1 MYVSTSDATCYLYQ
15 FDLQNANPWSSRV
28 LLDSIDTPLYPAST
42 LRRGPDN
49 RIYSAIGWYNGITFH
64 YPYPDSAWNIYNTHL
79 SVINHPDSAGLA
91 CDYQPFSVYL
101 PGCRTYLGLPN
112 NPDYTLGP
120 LAGSPC
126 DTLAIGVEELQEEI
140 VRIIPNPATTEIK
153 LESSSGNIRDGTL
166 YRINDI
172 TGRTKLTGYLL
183 GETSTINVQSL
194 VPGVYLLE
202 MYSEKGNSM
211 ARFVKME

>member
-1 MYVSTSDATCYLYQ
+1 
-15 FDLQNANPWSSRV
+15 
-28 LLDSIDTPLYPAST
+28 
-42 LRRGPDN
+42 
-49 RIYSAIGWYNGITFH
+49 
-64 YPYPDSAWNIYNTHL
+64 
-79 SVINHPDSAGLA
+79 
-91 CDYQPFSVYL
+91 VYL

>member
-1 MYVSTSDATCYLYQ
+1 M
-15 FDLQNANPWSSRV
+15 
-28 LLDSIDTPLYPAST
+28 
-42 LRRGPDN
+42 
-49 RIYSAIGWYNGITFH
+49 
-64 YPYPDSAWNIYNTHL
+64 
-79 SVINHPDSAGLA
+79 
-91 CDYQPFSVYL
+91 
-101 PGCRTYLGLPN
+101 GLPN

-140 VRIIPNPATTEIK
+140 VRIMPNPATTEIK

-183 GETSTINVQSL
+183 GRNLYNKCPVLSPRSLSVGNVL
-194 VPGVYLLE
+194 R
-202 MYSEKGNSM
+202 KG
-211 ARFVKME
+211 